1 MYTIDN
7 IFELMEAKHISQKD
21 LAAVLGISPAIVSA
35 WKTGRLA
42 SWWKYLPQFSEILGV
57 SLDELANGAAPSPAP
72 VEPLP
77 APNLSLLPKTR
88 KVPLLGSIACGEPIL
103 AVENI
108 EDYVSVPDNIDCQYT
123 LVCKG
128 DSMINAR
135 IFDGDI
141 VYIRQQDDVD
151 DGEIAAVLIGEEATL
166 KKVQKL
172 PGKVVLQPCNP
183 MYDSMVYEG
192 DALRDLRIIGKA
204 VAFTSVIRV

>member
-1 MYTIDN
+1 MYTIEQILD
-7 IFELMEAKHISQKD
+7 ELNSQGYSQKEIANRLGVSPGVVSGWRSGRLLSWEKYVVQ
-21 LAAVLGISPAIVSA
+21 LATMLGISPFELI
-35 WKTGRLA
+35 
-42 SWWKYLPQFSEILGV
+42 
-57 SLDELANGAAPSPAP
+57 DEDVPKPAP
-72 VEPLP
+72 DLP
-77 APNLSLLPKTR
+77 APNLSLLPRTR

-123 LVCKG
+123 LICKG

-151 DGEIAAVLIGEEATL
+151 DGDIAAVLIGEEATL
-166 KKVQKL
+166 KKVQKF
-172 PGKVVLQPCNP
+172 PGKVVLRPCNP

>member
-1 MYTIDN
+1 MYTIEQILD
-7 IFELMEAKHISQKD
+7 ELNSQGYSQKEIANRLGVSPGVVSGWRSGRLLSWEKYVVQ
-21 LAAVLGISPAIVSA
+21 LATMLGISPFELI
-35 WKTGRLA
+35 
-42 SWWKYLPQFSEILGV
+42 
-57 SLDELANGAAPSPAP
+57 DEDVPKPAP
-72 VEPLP
+72 DLP

-123 LVCKG
+123 LICKG

-192 DALRDLRIIGKA
+192 DALADLRIIGKA

>member
-1 MYTIDN
+1 MYTIEQILD
-7 IFELMEAKHISQKD
+7 ELNSQGYSQKEIANRLGVSPGVVSGWRSGRLLSWEKYVVQ
-21 LAAVLGISPAIVSA
+21 LATMLGISPFELIDEDVPKSA
-35 WKTGRLA
+35 
-42 SWWKYLPQFSEILGV
+42 P
-57 SLDELANGAAPSPAP
+57 D
-72 VEPLP
+72 LP

-123 LVCKG
+123 LLCKG

-192 DALRDLRIIGKA
+192 DALADLRVIGKA

>member
-1 MYTIDN
+1 MYTIEQILD
-7 IFELMEAKHISQKD
+7 ELNSRGYSQK
-21 LAAVLGISPAIVSA
+21 
-35 WKTGRLA
+35 
-42 SWWKYLPQFSEILGV
+42 EIANYLGV
-57 SLDELANGAAPSPAP
+57 SPGVVSGWRSGRLLSWEKYIVKLATMLGIDPVALVDENYQKSAPD
-72 VEPLP
+72 LP
-77 APNLSLLPKTR
+77 APNLSLLPRTR

-123 LVCKG
+123 LICKG

-151 DGEIAAVLIGEEATL
+151 DGDIAAVLIGEEATL
-166 KKVQKL
+166 KKVQKF
-172 PGKVVLQPCNP
+172 PGKVVLRPCNP

>member
-1 MYTIDN
+1 MYTIEQILD
-7 IFELMEAKHISQKD
+7 ELNSQGYSQKEIANRLGVSPRVVSGWRSGRLLSWEKYVVQ
-21 LAAVLGISPAIVSA
+21 LATMLGISPFELI
-35 WKTGRLA
+35 
-42 SWWKYLPQFSEILGV
+42 
-57 SLDELANGAAPSPAP
+57 DEDVPKPAP
-72 VEPLP
+72 DLP

-123 LVCKG
+123 LICKG

-192 DALRDLRIIGKA
+192 DALADLRIIGKA